1 MCEQFAP
8 PHRHRA
14 QKPPNLCAV
23 RSCLIVLLFLFIV
36 AVAGVWLGG
45 GWLLE
50 RTTRSQLPRIESFA
64 SRDRIAIGETSF
76 KSASLVFWPPGAE
89 WRGLSG
95 SVRVL
100 ASGKRPAQVLPASAK
115 SVTVSI
121 GSWSPLTADVRV
133 DGLELGAGL
142 DPDLSSDELPF
153 NAVESGV
160 EVERVTDGFAELPGM
175 PVSTDP
181 TGTFAELAESIRELL
196 TTGAT
201 AREVSLGARVHLR
214 VRGIE
219 LSGRLVTERTGGRS
233 VLRLERD
240 DVEAMAA
247 RYERPLTGAEKT
259 VLAEYPLRAVALLR
273 IKEYSE
279 RLAAALAR
287 NDSTAY
293 GEDFSRHVIWSYW
306 LSRVFGESFAERV
319 TDAHEE
325 GDTGNTAAERAQDLA
340 NNAVGRR
347 YAMTGMSES
356 QVLKTIRTDPS
367 IVRSA
372 N

>member
-1 MCEQFAP
+1 
-8 PHRHRA
+8 
-14 QKPPNLCAV
+14 V
-23 RSCLIVLLFLFIV
+23 RSCLIVLLLLFV
-36 AVAGVWLGG
+36 AAIAGVWLGG

-50 RTTRSQLPRIESFA
+50 RATRSQLPRVEAYA
-64 SRDRIAIGETSF
+64 SRGRIAIGETRF
-76 KSASLVFWPPGAE
+76 ESASLVAWPPGAE

-95 SVRVL
+95 SARIL
-100 ASGKRPAQVLPASAK
+100 ASGARPAKVLPASAR
-115 SVTVSI
+115 SVTVAIS
-121 GSWSPLTADVRV
+121 SWSPLTADVRL

-142 DPDLSSDELPF
+142 DPDLAGEELPF
-153 NAVESGV
+153 NTVESGV
-160 EVERVTDGFAELPGM
+160 EVDGVTDGFAHLPGM
-175 PVSTDP
+175 PVGTDP
-181 TGTFAELAESIRELL
+181 AGTVAELADSLRELL
-196 TTGAT
+196 TTGTT
-201 AREVSLGARVHLR
+201 ARELRLGARVHLR

-219 LSGRLVTERTGGRS
+219 LSGRLVTERTAGRS
-233 VLRLERD
+233 VLRLDRD
-240 DVEAMAA
+240 DVEEMAA
-247 RYERPLTGAEKT
+247 RYGRPLTDAEKD

-287 NDSTAY
+287 NDPANY

-325 GDTGNTAAERAQDLA
+325 GDTGNTAAERDQDLA

-356 QVLKTIRTDPS
+356 QVLKTLRTDPS
-367 IVRSA
+367 IVRAA

>member
-1 MCEQFAP
+1 
-8 PHRHRA
+8 
-14 QKPPNLCAV
+14 V
-23 RSCLIVLLFLFIV
+23 RTFLIVLLVLFV
-36 AVAGVWLGG
+36 AAAVGVWLGG
-45 GWLLE
+45 SWLLE
-50 RTTRSQLPRIESFA
+50 RATRSQLPRVEAFA
-64 SRDRIAIGETSF
+64 SRGRIAIGEISF
-76 KSASLVFWPPGAE
+76 ESASLVLWPPGAE
-89 WRGLSG
+89 WRGFSG
-95 SVRVL
+95 SARIL
-100 ASGKRPAQVLPASAK
+100 ASGKRPAKVLPASAK
-115 SVTVSI
+115 IVTVSI
-121 GSWSPLTADVRV
+121 GSWSPLTADVRIE
-133 DGLELGAGL
+133 GLELGAGL
-142 DPDLSSDELPF
+142 DPDLAGEELPF

-160 EVERVTDGFAELPGM
+160 EVERVTDGYAELSGM
-175 PVSTDP
+175 PVNTDP
-181 TGTFAELAESIRELL
+181 TGTFAELADSLRELL

-201 AREVSLGARVHLR
+201 ALDLRLGARVHLR
-214 VRGIE
+214 VRGVQ
-219 LSGRLVTERTGGRS
+219 LSGRLVTERTGDRS
-233 VLRLERD
+233 VLRLNRD
-240 DVEAMAA
+240 DVEEMAS

-287 NDSTAY
+287 NDPANY

-325 GDTGNTAAERAQDLA
+325 GDTGNTAAEEAQDLA

-367 IVRSA
+367 IVRTPQ
-372 N
+372 